1 VAGKRSHRHGPYLE
15 RKYRNLLPDRTLP
28 SFRVQVKETDL
39 YIRAARDL
47 SASGRQSVLRH
58 RYQLERYIL
67 EHPDFLHSL
76 TPVAPDEFAP
86 SLVRRMIAAGQS
98 AGVGPMASVAG
109 ALAEA
114 VGQDLLAESEEVI
127 VENGGDIFLRSAR
140 EVRVGIFAGESPLSL
155 RVGLAVEAA
164 PHPWG
169 VCTSSGSVGPSL
181 SFGRADAVCIL
192 SPSASLADAAATAV
206 GNRVRTP
213 ADLAKGLERAREI
226 DGVSGAV
233 IILGEKLAAWGKVK
247 LTEIG
252 D

>member
-1 VAGKRSHRHGPYLE
+1 
-15 RKYRNLLPDRTLP
+15 
-28 SFRVQVKETDL
+28 
-39 YIRAARDL
+39 
-47 SASGRQSVLRH
+47 
-58 RYQLERYIL
+58 
-67 EHPDFLHSL
+67 
-76 TPVAPDEFAP
+76 
-86 SLVRRMIAAGQS
+86 
-98 AGVGPMASVAG
+98 MASVAG

-213 ADLAKGLERAREI
+213 ADLEKGLERAREI
-226 DGVSGAV
+226 EGVSGAV